1 MRRKFIPY
9 CLILLAMCQ
18 FAFSCGGKQKSG
30 ANGTIKISGAWALYP
45 MMVQWAQSY
54 QQQHPEVRIDI
65 SAGGAGKGM
74 ADVLA
79 GLADIGMVS
88 REIRAEETARG
99 AAFIP
104 VVKDAVFPVIN
115 RSNPTYADIQR
126 KGITRSRFVDLWIN
140 GKDLTWGELT
150 ATPET
155 KPVVLYTRSD
165 ACGAAETWA
174 KFLGGQQEDLQGTAV
189 YGDPGI
195 AEAVRKDLLG
205 IGYNNLGYAFDL
217 QSGQVVQGLAIIP
230 IDVNENGV
238 IDAMEEIDTKEKA
251 VRAITAGIYPSPPA
265 RNLYLAAH
273 NAFPPAAKAF
283 VRWILSEGQ
292 ALVDPAGY
300 VKLSPEQVQAALADL
315 AKSSH

>member
-1 MRRKFIPY
+1 MEKKLTCY
-9 CLILLAMCQ
+9 YLILLLICHI
-18 FAFSCGGKQKSG
+18 FISCSGKQESG
-30 ANGTIKISGAWALYP
+30 VNQTIKISGAWALYP
-45 MMVQWAQSY
+45 MMVQWAQAY
-54 QQQHPEVRIDI
+54 QQQHPEIRIDI

-88 REIRAEETARG
+88 REIRPEETARG

-115 RSNPTYADIQR
+115 RSNPVYADICR
-126 KGITRSRFVDLWIN
+126 KGMTRGRFIDLWMN
-140 GKDLTWGELT
+140 GKNLTWGDLA

-174 KFLGGQQEDLQGTAV
+174 KYLGGQQEDLQGTAV

-217 QSGQVVQGLAIIP
+217 QSGQVVQGLAVIA
-230 IDVNENGV
+230 IDVNEDGV
-238 IDAMEEIDTKEKA
+238 IDAKEEIDTKEKA
-251 VRAITAGIYPSPPA
+251 VQAITSGIYPCPPA

-273 NAFPPAAKAF
+273 SAFPPAANAF
-283 VRWILSEGQ
+283 VRWILTEGQ

-315 AKSSH
+315 AKPIH

>member
-1 MRRKFIPY
+1 MQKRLIFY
-9 CLILLAMCQ
+9 YLILLSICY
-18 FAFSCGGKQKSG
+18 FFLSCGGKQEHG
-30 ANGTIKISGAWALYP
+30 ANRTIKISGAWALYP
-45 MMVQWAQSY
+45 MMVQWAQAY
-54 QQQHPEVRIDI
+54 QQQRPEIRIDI

-88 REIRAEETARG
+88 REIRAEESARG
-99 AAFIP
+99 AVFIP

-115 RSNPTYADIQR
+115 RSNPVYADIRR
-126 KGITRSRFVDLWIN
+126 KGVTRSRFIDLWMK
-140 GKDLTWGELT
+140 GTKLTWGDLT
-150 ATPET
+150 ATPES

-174 KFLGGQQEDLQGTAV
+174 KYLGGQQEDLQGIAV

-205 IGYNNLGYAFDL
+205 IGYNNLGYAYDL
-217 QSGQVVQGLAIIP
+217 QNGQVVQGLAVIP

-238 IDAMEEIDTKEKA
+238 IDTMEEIDSKEKA
-251 VRAITAGIYPSPPA
+251 VRAIAAGIYPSPPA

-273 NAFPPAAKAF
+273 KAFPPAADAF
-283 VRWILSEGQ
+283 VRWILTEGQ
-292 ALVDPAGY
+292 ALVDPTGY
-300 VKLSPEQVQAALADL
+300 IKLSSEQVQAALADL
-315 AKSSH
+315 AKPTH

>member
-1 MRRKFIPY
+1 MLRKLTYY
-9 CLILLAMCQ
+9 CLILLLICL
-18 FAFSCGGKQKSG
+18 FFLSCGGKQKS
-30 ANGTIKISGAWALYP
+30 AENQTIKISGAWALYP
-45 MMVQWAQSY
+45 MMVQWAQAY
-54 QQQHPEVRIDI
+54 QQLHPEVRIDI

-115 RSNPTYADIQR
+115 RANPVYADIQR
-126 KGITRSRFVDLWIN
+126 KGMTRSRFIDLWMN
-140 GKDLTWGELT
+140 GKNLTWGDLA
-150 ATPET
+150 ATSET

-174 KFLGGQQEDLQGTAV
+174 KYLSGQQEDLQGTAV

-217 QSGQVVQGLAIIP
+217 QNGQVVQGLAVIP
-230 IDVNENGV
+230 IDVNENGAV
-238 IDAMEEIDTKEKA
+238 DVEEEIDTKEKA
-251 VRAITAGIYPSPPA
+251 VRAIIAGIYPSPPA

-273 NAFPPAAKAF
+273 NAFPPAANAF
-283 VRWILSEGQ
+283 VRWILTQGQ
-292 ALVDPAGY
+292 VLVDPAGY
-300 VKLSPEQVQAALADL
+300 VKLSSEQVQASLADL
-315 AKSSH
+315 AKATH

>member
-1 MRRKFIPY
+1 MRRKSTY
-9 CLILLAMCQ
+9 YYLILLLIYQ
-18 FAFSCGGKQKSG
+18 LVVSCGGKRESG

-45 MMVQWAQSY
+45 MMVQWAQAY
-54 QQQHPEVRIDI
+54 QKQQPEIRIDI

-104 VVKDAVFPVIN
+104 VVKDAVFPVMN
-115 RSNPTYADIQR
+115 RSNPAYAEIQR
-126 KGITRSRFVDLWIN
+126 KGMTRSRFVDLWIS
-140 GKDLTWGELT
+140 GKNMTWGDLA
-150 ATPET
+150 ATPES
-155 KPVVLYTRSD
+155 KPVVPYTRSD

-174 KFLGGQQEDLQGTAV
+174 KYLGGQQEDLQGTAV

-195 AEAVRKDLLG
+195 AEAVRKDLFG

-217 QSGQVVQGLAIIP
+217 QSGRVVQGLAVIP

-238 IDAMEEIDTKEKA
+238 IDAMEEIDSKEKA
-251 VRAITAGIYPSPPA
+251 VRAILAEIYPSPPA

-273 NAFPPAAKAF
+273 RAFPPAADAF
-283 VRWILSEGQ
+283 VRWILTDGQ

-300 VKLSPEQVQAALADL
+300 VKLSPEQVQAALAGL
-315 AKSSH
+315 SKTIH

>member
-1 MRRKFIPY
+1 MQRKLLFY
-9 CLILLAMCQ
+9 YLILLLICR
-18 FAFSCGGKQKSG
+18 FSISCGEKQRTAESR
-30 ANGTIKISGAWALYP
+30 TIKISGAWALYP
-45 MMVQWAQSY
+45 MMVQWAQAY
-54 QQQHPEVRIDI
+54 QQQHPEIRIDI

-88 REIRAEETARG
+88 REIRPEETARG

-115 RSNPTYADIQR
+115 RSNPVYADIQR
-126 KGITRSRFVDLWIN
+126 KGVIRSRFIDLWIK
-140 GKDLTWGELT
+140 GKKLTWGDLA

-155 KPVVLYTRSD
+155 KAGALYTRSD

-174 KFLGGQQEDLQGTAV
+174 KYLGGQQEDLQGTAV

-195 AEAVRKDLLG
+195 AEAVRKDPLG

-217 QSGQVVQGLAIIP
+217 QSGRMVQGLAVIA

-238 IDAMEEIDTKEKA
+238 IDANEEIDSKEKA
-251 VRAITAGIYPSPPA
+251 VQAVAAGIYPCPPA

-273 NAFPPAAKAF
+273 NAFSPAAHAF
-283 VRWILSEGQ
+283 VRWILTEGQ

-300 VKLSPEQVQAALADL
+300 VKLSPEQVQASLADL
-315 AKSSH
+315 TKPIL